1 MHGGQEV
8 LTEDEKRALRG
19 SKFAPLTSL
28 PSSSRSQLPSSDFH
42 VLAHPGGP
50 MKTNK
55 EAALAKF
62 LERKLQDPNVL
73 SSIDPDLIELAV
85 KNSRHIISSEWDF
98 ETSSS
103 GRRIQHVA
111 SFEDVEVSSDDDKIE
126 NTKLSKKKKKKKI
139 KEEKKKKKNKKHKQ
153 QITVDEDAKLKR
165 PNKKLK
171 LYCPFLGYILLIIYL
186 IKFRLELFVS
196 LIQIAS

>member
-1 MHGGQEV
+1 MISFLIGLMGGGGGGMEE

-55 EAALAKF
+55 AAALAKF

-85 KNSRHIISSEWDF
+85 KNSRHIISSECYIKTRLFDGR
-98 ETSSS
+98 TSSS
-103 GRRIQHVA
+103 GRRIQHVV
-111 SFEDVEVSSDDDKIE
+111 SFVDE
-126 NTKLSKKKKKKKI
+126 
-139 KEEKKKKKNKKHKQ
+139 

-171 LYCPFLGYILLIIYL
+171 L
-186 IKFRLELFVS
+186 
-196 LIQIAS
+196 

>member
-1 MHGGQEV
+1 MGGGGGMEE

-28 PSSSRSQLPSSDFH
+28 PSSSRSQLPR
-42 VLAHPGGP
+42 LAHPGGP
-50 MKTNK
+50 LKTNK
-55 EAALAKF
+55 AAALAKF
-62 LERKLQDPNVL
+62 LERKLQDPNGL

-85 KNSRHIISSEWDF
+85 KNAKDTVISSGA
-98 ETSSS
+98 SSS

-111 SFEDVEVSSDDDKIE
+111 KFEDVEISSDDDDKIE
-126 NTKLSKKKKKKKI
+126 NTKLTKKKKKKNAKKK

-153 QITVDEDAKLKR
+153 QIIVDDDAKLKR

-171 LYCPFLGYILLIIYL
+171 L
-186 IKFRLELFVS
+186 
-196 LIQIAS
+196 

>member
-1 MHGGQEV
+1 MGGGDMEE

-19 SKFAPLTSL
+19 SEFAPLTSL

-111 SFEDVEVSSDDDKIE
+111 SFEDVE

-139 KEEKKKKKNKKHKQ
+139 KEEKKKKKNKKHK

-171 LYCPFLGYILLIIYL
+171 LYCPFLGYILLVIYL

>member
-1 MHGGQEV
+1 MPTEIGMGGGAIDEE

-28 PSSSRSQLPSSDFH
+28 PSSSRSKPPR
-42 VLAHPGGP
+42 LAHPGGP
-50 MKTNK
+50 LKTNK
-55 EAALAKF
+55 AAALAKF
-62 LERKLQDPNVL
+62 LERKLQDPNGL
-73 SSIDPDLIELAV
+73 ASIDPALVELAV
-85 KNSRHIISSEWDF
+85 KNAKDTVISSGA
-98 ETSSS
+98 SSS

-126 NTKLSKKKKKKKI
+126 NTKLNKKKKKKNAKKK

-171 LYCPFLGYILLIIYL
+171 L
-186 IKFRLELFVS
+186 
-196 LIQIAS
+196 

>member
-1 MHGGQEV
+1 MGGGGGGMEE

-55 EAALAKF
+55 AAALAKF

-73 SSIDPDLIELAV
+73 SSIDPDLIELDV
-85 KNSRHIISSEWDF
+85 KNSRHRYF

-103 GRRIQHVA
+103 GRRIQHVV
-111 SFEDVEVSSDDDKIE
+111 SFVDVEVSSDDDKIE

-171 LYCPFLGYILLIIYL
+171 L
-186 IKFRLELFVS
+186 
-196 LIQIAS
+196 